1 MANVHPV
8 EPGAR
13 AGRPNGGSLSA
24 ADAAWWFMEEPTNQM
39 TITAVLTFAGRIPY
53 EGLRELLATRL
64 LRHERFRQRVAM
76 PAHPGPP
83 RWVAAE
89 DFSLDEHV
97 LRDRLPP
104 PADRQALQE
113 HVSEVMSRRLDYA
126 RPLWEFRLVEN
137 YAEGAAVIAR
147 FHHCI
152 ADGVALIRV
161 LLTLGDPEG
170 DAGMPRE
177 PGTPQATSA
186 PSAGPA
192 EPAPAAG
199 PGAATR
205 RPGPPSGARGGV
217 AAAASLAHLLGMRRD
232 PRTLLSGR
240 LCPRK
245 RAAWS
250 EPFPL
255 QSIKDAAHRI
265 GGTINDVLVSAVAG
279 ALGAY
284 LERHGA
290 PAAGLTLHAVVPVNL
305 RRDDD
310 TETLGNRFGMV
321 FLPLPVGTRDAIER
335 LRAVKAAMDRIKR
348 SPEAMVVYGLLAV
361 FGRTAKRMLEWAVGF
376 FGRSASLVLTNVP
389 GPRGPIRFCGV
400 RMTGLIAWVPQSAR
414 LALGISVLSY
424 DGQVQ
429 LGVASDAGIVPDPDI
444 IVEAFGRALRDLLER
459 VGVPV
464 APRVEGA
471 PAPDLAGAAGQ
482 REGAPAPDLAG
493 AAGQREGAPA
503 LDLAAA
509 TGPAVAPLSVTAP
522 ARLPASAAP

>member
-1 MANVHPV
+1 MANAHRV

-13 AGRPNGGSLSA
+13 ARQPNGGSLSA

-53 EGLRELLATRL
+53 ERLRELLATRL

-76 PAHPGPP
+76 PGHPGPP
-83 RWVAAE
+83 RWAAAD

-104 PADRQALQE
+104 PADRKALQE
-113 HVSEVMSRRLDYA
+113 HVSEVMSRPLDHA

-152 ADGVALIRV
+152 ADGVALIQV

-170 DAGMPRE
+170 DD
-177 PGTPQATSA
+177 AT
-186 PSAGPA
+186 A
-192 EPAPAAG
+192 EPARPAPAVV
-199 PGAATR
+199 PR
-205 RPGPPSGARGGV
+205 RPGPPSGVRGG
-217 AAAASLAHLLGMRRD
+217 AAAAATLAHLLGMRRD

-305 RRDDD
+305 RRDDE

-321 FLPLPVGTRDAIER
+321 FLPLPVGTRDAVER

-348 SPEAMVVYGLLAV
+348 SPEAMVVYGLLEV

-389 GPRGPIRFCGV
+389 GPRRPIRFCGV
-400 RMTGLIAWVPQSAR
+400 RMTGLMAWVPQSAR

-429 LGVASDAGIVPDPDI
+429 LGVASDAGLVPDPDV
-444 IVEAFGRALRDLLER
+444 IVEAFGRALRELMER

-464 APRVEGA
+464 ATRVDGA
-471 PAPDLAGAAGQ
+471 PALDLAGAAGQ
-482 REGAPAPDLAG
+482 REGAPAVDLT
-493 AAGQREGAPA
+493 AAAAPA
-503 LDLAAA
+503 A
-509 TGPAVAPLSVTAP
+509 